1 MTSILYIGIDV
12 HKESYTIGSYRIED
26 DEVKFVQ
33 KIKSDYKMVLKYLE
47 QMRRQYGEDTEF
59 MCGYEAGPLGY
70 RLYHELNNHGVACV
84 IMAPHT
90 LGVTNN
96 NRVKT
101 DKNDA
106 KNIARSLAFRL
117 YSEVHVPTAEDEEI
131 KEYIRMRD
139 DKKSALKKNKQQILA
154 FVLRQGYKYDE
165 GKSYW
170 TIAHVKWLRSLK
182 FDGLLQEVMTEYL
195 IMYDYLIGKLERLD
209 ERIEELASGERYAE
223 NVKKLQCLMGVKT
236 YTALSVI
243 VETGDFRRF
252 AKPDQ
257 YASFLGLVPSE
268 DSSGESQKQGA
279 ITKAGNKQ
287 LRKLMVEAS
296 QSYAK
301 GAIGHKSKELKR
313 RQRDNEPEVIAYA
326 DKANERLRR
335 KFYRLVLKNNKARNK
350 AVTAVARELA
360 CFMWGLMTDNIA

>member
-1 MTSILYIGIDV
+1 MNSIVYIGLDV

-33 KIKSDYKMVLKYLE
+33 KIKADYKMVLKYME
-47 QMRRQYGEDTEF
+47 QLRRQYGEDTEF

-106 KNIARSLAFRL
+106 RNIARSLAFRL
-117 YSEVHVPTAEDEEI
+117 YSEVHVPTAEDEEV

-139 DKKSALKKNKQQILA
+139 DMKTILKQTKQRILA

-170 TIAHVKWLRSLK
+170 TIAHVKWLRLLK
-182 FDGLLQEVMTEYL
+182 FEGLLQEVMAEYL
-195 IMYDYLIGKLERLD
+195 IMYDAQISKLERLD

-223 NVKKLQCLMGVKT
+223 NVKKLQCLIGVKT

-301 GAIGHKSKELKR
+301 GVVGHKSKELNR
-313 RQRDNEPEVIAYA
+313 RQRGNPPEVIAYA

-350 AVTAVARELA
+350 AVTAVARELS

>member
-1 MTSILYIGIDV
+1 MNSILYIGIDV
-12 HKESYTIGSYRIED
+12 HKESYTIGSYRTRD

-33 KIKSDYKMVLKYLE
+33 KIKADYKMVLKYLE
-47 QMRRQYGEDTEF
+47 QLRRHYGEDTEF

-70 RLYHELNNHGVACV
+70 RLYHELNNRGVICV

-106 KNIARSLAFRL
+106 RNIARSLAFRL

-139 DKKSALKKNKQQILA
+139 DMNNNLKKTKQQILA
-154 FVLRQGYKYDE
+154 FVLRQGYRYA

-170 TIAHVKWLRSLK
+170 TIAHVKWLKSLE
-182 FDGLLQEVMTEYL
+182 FDGFVQETMSEYL
-195 IMYDYLIGKLERLD
+195 ITFDYLVSKLERLT
-209 ERIEELASGERYAE
+209 ERLEEIAASDRYAE
-223 NVKKLQCLMGVKT
+223 NVNKLKCLIGVKT

-252 AKPDQ
+252 AKPDH

-268 DSSGESQKQGA
+268 DSSGENQKQGA
-279 ITKAGNKQ
+279 ITKAGNRVIRR
-287 LRKLMVEAS
+287 LLIESS
-296 QSYAK
+296 QSYAR
-301 GAIGHKSKELKR
+301 GAIGHKSKELTR
-313 RQRDNEPEVIAYA
+313 RQMGNSPEVIAYA

-335 KFYRLVLKNNKARNK
+335 KYYRLILQNNKVRNK